1 MFHHRQMM
9 NTQRHRHNARSP
21 SDGDQSNQDKHQT
34 RLNRGTGYNGR
45 EYSKQ
50 CSLSPVDT
58 RDCQTTALHRFRAV
72 VEGKNPPRRDR
83 WHFGQQHRGHLCA
96 KWQLQN
102 QQRADSDFD
111 GRHMVYRILVY
122 FQGSVYPKYF
132 DQNGG

>member
-1 MFHHRQMM
+1 MV
-9 NTQRHRHNARSP
+9 NSQRHPRHSVRIP
-21 SDGDQSNQDKHQT
+21 FDDQSNQDKHQSTMNT
-34 RLNRGTGYNGR
+34 RYNGR
-45 EYSKQ
+45 ENSKQ
-50 CSLSPVDT
+50 CSLAPVDT

-111 GRHMVYRILVY
+111 GRHMVYRISVY